1 MPTINFS
8 LKDLENLSGIKITKE
23 KLSKY
28 LEYCK
33 GELEGVSED
42 EAVISLNDT
51 NLPYL
56 WSVEGISRLIK
67 RVSGKQKGIPKI
79 KINKS
84 NYRIKVDN
92 SVNTIRPY
100 ISSFVAKGRK
110 VDGYLLKQIIQL
122 QEKLSENYGRRRQ
135 KLAIGIYPFKKIKF
149 PVKYKAVSPNSISFM
164 PLGSK
169 VDMTLEDILK
179 KHPKGVEYSW
189 ILKNSNKY
197 PILVDSENNV
207 LSFPPIIN
215 SSKTGKVDIN
225 ESEIF
230 FEATGEDIE
239 TVNLASCIFAQALF
253 DRGFKIQS
261 VSVDYGNKK
270 ITTPDMS
277 SETIRL
283 SKEEI
288 KEVLGID
295 LSEQNIKKL
304 VEKAGHE
311 YSKGKVKISPL
322 RKDILHKV
330 DIIEDIAIMYGYE
343 NIEEKP
349 LEGYT
354 IGETKKIVG
363 LTDKARELAISL
375 GYQEIFSP
383 ALNNKNNLYGNMNI
397 EDFGT
402 VEIEE
407 YMSENF
413 SCLRTWLMPVLMEV
427 LSKNKHNDYP
437 QKIFEQG
444 TVSIKKG
451 KEIIDYERIALA
463 YSNASAKFT
472 DMKQVL
478 DFITSNLELKYELE
492 EVDHKSFIEGRVGKI
507 IVNKKE
513 IGLIGE
519 INPEVLKRWGI
530 KMPVAALEINLS
542 GILER

>member
-8 LKDLENLSGIKITKE
+8 LKDLENLSGVKITKE

-33 GELEGVSED
+33 GELEGISED
-42 EAVISLNDT
+42 EAIISLNDT

-67 RVSGKQKGIPKI
+67 RVSGKQKGIPEI

-84 NYRIKVDN
+84 NYQIKVDN
-92 SVNTIRPY
+92 SVNAVRPY

-110 VDGYLLKQIIQL
+110 VDNYLLKQMIQL

-135 KLAIGIYPFKKIKF
+135 KLAIGIYQLKEIKF
-149 PVKYKAVSPNSISFM
+149 PVRYRAVSPNSISFV
-164 PLGSK
+164 PLGLK
-169 VDMTLEDILK
+169 ADMTLEDILK
-179 KHPKGVEYSW
+179 KHPKGIEYSW

-197 PILVDSENNV
+197 PILVDSDNNV

-215 SSKTGKVDIN
+215 SSKTGRVDIN

-230 FEATGEDIE
+230 FEATGDDIE
-239 TVNLASCIFAQALF
+239 TVNLASCIFAQALS

-261 VSVDYGNKK
+261 VLIDYGNKK
-270 ITTPDMS
+270 ITTPNIS

-283 SKEEI
+283 SKEGI
-288 KEVLGID
+288 NKVLGID
-295 LSEQNIKKL
+295 LSEQTIKKL

-311 YSKGKVKISPL
+311 YSRGKVKISPL
-322 RKDILHKV
+322 RKDILHEV
-330 DIIEDIAIMYGYE
+330 DIIEDIAIMYGYG
-343 NIEEKP
+343 NIKEKP
-349 LEGYT
+349 LKCYT
-354 IGETKKIVG
+354 IGEMKKITG
-363 LTDKARELAISL
+363 LIDKARELAVGL
-375 GYQEIFSP
+375 GYQETFSP

-413 SCLRTWLMPVLMEV
+413 SCLRTWLIPVLMEV

-451 KEIIDYERIALA
+451 NDIKDYERIALA

-478 DFITSNLELKYELE
+478 DFITFNLGLKYELE
-492 EVDHKSFIEGRVGKI
+492 EIDHESFIEGRVGKI
-507 IVNKKE
+507 VVNKKE

-519 INPEVLKRWGI
+519 INPEVLKRWDL
-530 KMPVAALEINLS
+530 KMPVVAMEINLS
-542 GILER
+542 EIFEK

>member
-33 GELEGVSED
+33 GEIEGISED

-56 WSVEGISRLIK
+56 WSVEGISRMIK
-67 RVSGKQKGIPKI
+67 RVSGKQKGIPEI

-84 NYRIKVDN
+84 NYQIKVDS
-92 SVNTIRPY
+92 SVNAVRPY
-100 ISSFVAKGRK
+100 ISSFIAKGRK
-110 VDGYLLKQIIQL
+110 VDNYLLKQIIQL

-135 KLAIGIYPFKKIKF
+135 KLAIGIYPLKEIKF
-149 PVKYKAVSPNSISFM
+149 PVRYRAVSPNSISFV

-169 VDMTLEDILK
+169 VDMTPEDILK
-179 KHPKGVEYSW
+179 KHPKGIEYSW

-197 PILVDSENNV
+197 PMLIDSENNV

-215 SSKTGKVDIN
+215 SSKTGRVDIN

-230 FEATGEDIE
+230 FEATGDDIE

-261 VSVDYGNKK
+261 VLIDYGNKK
-270 ITTPDMS
+270 ITTPDIS

-283 SKEEI
+283 SREGI
-288 KEVLGID
+288 KGVLGID
-295 LSEQNIKKL
+295 LSEQTIKKL

-311 YSKGKVKISPL
+311 YSRGRVKISPL
-322 RKDILHKV
+322 RKDILHEV
-330 DIIEDIAIMYGYE
+330 DIIEDIAIMYGYG
-343 NIEEKP
+343 NIKEKP
-349 LEGYT
+349 LKCYT
-354 IGETKKIVG
+354 IGETKNIVG
-363 LTDKARELAISL
+363 LIDKARELAVGL
-375 GYQEIFSP
+375 GYQETFSP
-383 ALNNKNNLYGNMNI
+383 VLNNKQNLYRNMNI

-413 SCLRTWLMPVLMEV
+413 SCLRTWLMPVLIEV

-444 TVSIKKG
+444 TISIKKG
-451 KEIIDYERIALA
+451 SDIKDYERIALVC
-463 YSNASAKFT
+463 SSASSKFT

-478 DFITSNLELKYELE
+478 DFITFNLELKYELE
-492 EVDHKSFIEGRVGKI
+492 EIDHKSFIEGRVGKI

-519 INPEVLKRWGI
+519 INPEVLKRWSL
-530 KMPVAALEINLS
+530 KMPVVALELDLS
-542 GILER
+542 ELS